1 VTHIRKLLDVQG
13 EKVPLTVSLL
23 GYDNKHYLGIKVVA
37 YNPLFLKEL
46 GFFLTVNQYYW
57 ELSAEQKANV
67 PKKRTMKTEILNDFY
82 HLPDVLRNRAS
93 HTS

>member
-1 VTHIRKLLDVQG
+1 
-13 EKVPLTVSLL
+13 
-23 GYDNKHYLGIKVVA
+23 VA

-46 GFFLTVNQYYW
+46 GFFFTVNQYYW

-82 HLPDVLRNRAS
+82 HLPDVLRKQGFSYIMN
-93 HTS
+93 TLTLVKQKLYQN